1 MQNYTYSVFDLD
13 RVGMPEDE
21 FLNKMAHEGW
31 DLFLINNEPQNE
43 YPGTIVKLYF
53 RKKKLSFLEQFFDF
67 G

>member
-1 MQNYTYSVFDLD
+1 
-13 RVGMPEDE
+13 MPEDE

-31 DLFLINNEPQNE
+31 DLFLINNEPQNG

>member
-1 MQNYTYSVFDLD
+1 MQNYTYSVFDID

-31 DLFLINNEPQNE
+31 DLFLINNEPLNE
-43 YPGTIVKLYF
+43 YPGTVVKFYF
-53 RKKKLSFLEQFFDF
+53 RKKKQSFLEQFFDF